1 MGGLEAELVPRFL
14 CPVSSNLQDKVG
26 GGTEGGTGVQS
37 LEGGLRDPSSSV
49 NYDSVQVFHL
59 ALRIVLSLS
68 HLIHN
73 AKFYLNY

>member
-1 MGGLEAELVPRFL
+1 MGGLEAELVPQFL

-49 NYDSVQVFHL
+49 NYDSVTFTSQE
-59 ALRIVLSLS
+59 
-68 HLIHN
+68 N
-73 AKFYLNY
+73 AWSKDCQGESSVE